1 MKVPL
6 SLMILGARRP
16 ETGGSAKMPGARMEA
31 DADKGPLQVGGKLLK
46 YTIRGLLGRGGYAWV
61 YDGYDAFLDVEVA
74 IKVLH
79 RPGGVTA
86 DMLRRGQAEAKFL
99 YRLRHENVVEVLD
112 AGITDAGLYI
122 VMELLRG
129 PTVRLRL
136 QKDGPM
142 PLGQALPFF
151 AQVCDGIGAA
161 HAIKAIH
168 RDIKPENLVVQP
180 GNRAKVLD
188 FGVVKVIDAVGGTT
202 ERDVVHGT
210 VLYLSPEQLNGVTAT
225 PRSDVYALGLTLFEA
240 LYGKHPL
247 LLRNEH
253 PTQAELPWL
262 QLTVTPPRLD
272 KLDGRIPRDLGR
284 LVERMLVKDPA
295 LRIAS
300 MQECAAELR
309 ACAASLTSSGI
320 EFVSSAT
327 EPSGVPVVRGLGNQ
341 LDRDTDREG
350 DAFDAAVTIPRTP
363 HAEVTLNGT
372 ERIAPRRL
380 LADVPVSTIER
391 PGTNVRPRIA
401 AAVKARPSA
410 GTVAPVTSA
419 GQRQARRVLDSAPP
433 RLILQW
439 VAIAAFAGAVL
450 GGVVLILTA
459 PASRTTLRPHDSAA
473 LAPQSSATAPPI
485 AAFSAAPA
493 PTPVPS
499 MAPSIVARPLA
510 PSSKS
515 SAAPATTATAL
526 KAKPRSQPPAAL
538 DSSLKPKNAT
548 PPDKMADRLL
558 WIERD
563 LDKEKKKKN
572 GEAATKATTK
582 IDTGPLLQ

>member
-1 MKVPL
+1 MPL
-6 SLMILGARRP
+6 
-16 ETGGSAKMPGARMEA
+16 ARMEA

-79 RPGGVTA
+79 RAGGVSA

-129 PTVRLRL
+129 PTLRLRL
-136 QKDGPM
+136 QKEGPL

-168 RDIKPENLVVQP
+168 RDIKPENLVIQS

-247 LLRNEH
+247 LLRDER

-272 KLDGRIPRDLGR
+272 KLDGRIPRDIAR

-300 MQECAAELR
+300 MQQCATELR
-309 ACAASLTSSGI
+309 ACAASLTPSGI
-320 EFVSSAT
+320 ALVSSVT
-327 EPSGVPVVRGLGNQ
+327 EPTGVPVLRAPHAQ
-341 LDRDTDREG
+341 RARDTDHDG

-363 HAEVTLNGT
+363 EPVLTSNGT
-372 ERIAPRRL
+372 ERLEPRRL
-380 LADVPVSTIER
+380 LADVPVATLER
-391 PGTNVRPRIA
+391 PGSAAPPRVA
-401 AAVKARPSA
+401 VAVKARPTA
-410 GTVAPVTSA
+410 ATVAPVTRA
-419 GQRQARRVLDSAPP
+419 DDAHARHVLDTAPP
-433 RLILQW
+433 RLILKW
-439 VAIAAFAGAVL
+439 VAICAFAGAVI
-450 GGVVLILTA
+450 GGVVLRLTA
-459 PASRTTLRPHDSAA
+459 PASPSRRSHALTTFVP
-473 LAPQSSATAPPI
+473 PTPAPPERTPTH
-485 AAFSAAPA
+485 APLPRAAP
-493 PTPVPS
+493 
-499 MAPSIVARPLA
+499 VASTA
-510 PSSKS
+510 PSSLVQRSSPSANASPS
-515 SAAPATTATAL
+515 SAPVRLQIAS
-526 KAKPRSQPPAAL
+526 KAKPRAQPRAL
-538 DSSLKPKNAT
+538 EVPST
-548 PPDKMADRLL
+548 
-558 WIERD
+558 W
-563 LDKEKKKKN
+563 
-572 GEAATKATTK
+572 
-582 IDTGPLLQ
+582 

>member
-1 MKVPL
+1 
-6 SLMILGARRP
+6 
-16 ETGGSAKMPGARMEA
+16 MEA

-79 RPGGVTA
+79 RAGGVTA

-129 PTVRLRL
+129 PTLRTRLL
-136 QKDGPM
+136 QNGPM
-142 PLGQALPFF
+142 PLGQALPYF
-151 AQVCDGIGAA
+151 AQVCDGIGSA

-168 RDIKPENLVVQP
+168 RDIKPENLVIQP

-272 KLDGRIPRDLGR
+272 KLDGRIPRDVAR

-300 MQECAAELR
+300 MQQCAAELR

-320 EFVSSAT
+320 ELVSSVT
-327 EPSGVPVVRGLGNQ
+327 EPTGVPVVHGARAQ
-341 LDRDTDREG
+341 HDADTDRDG

-363 HAEVTLNGT
+363 SPPVTSNGT
-372 ERIAPRRL
+372 ERIEPRRL
-380 LADVPVSTIER
+380 LSDVPVATVER
-391 PGTNVRPRIA
+391 PGSTVRPRVA
-401 AAVKARPSA
+401 VAVKAGPTA
-410 GTVAPVTSA
+410 GTVAPVTTRGA
-419 GQRQARRVLDSAPP
+419 GHSPRVLETAPP

-439 VAIAAFAGAVL
+439 VGICAFAGAVL
-450 GGVVLILTA
+450 GAVVLLVTA
-459 PASRTTLRPHDSAA
+459 PASRTAPRPRDG
-473 LAPQSSATAPPI
+473 
-485 AAFSAAPA
+485 AAFAPAAATTPAPSLALPVALLPAPKAAPS
-493 PTPVPS
+493 TT
-499 MAPSIVARPLA
+499 
-510 PSSKS
+510 
-515 SAAPATTATAL
+515 APATVVQRALPSATSSAFPVSTAAVS
-526 KAKPRSQPPAAL
+526 KAKPLSHPRAAA
-538 DSSLKPKNAT
+538 DSSSKPKNT
-548 PPDKMADRLL
+548 TSPDKMADRLL
-558 WIERD
+558 WIEQD

-572 GEAATKATTK
+572 GEAATKPATK
-582 IDTGPLLQ
+582 PDLGPLLQ